1 MAQEHGTSAVVAEH
15 KPGVQIFIND
25 KPFKAPKPEMTGA
38 EIMQLGGIAA
48 GRQLF
53 LEVRPGLGPN
63 RQIRDDEVVELKNGM
78 KFHEGLDGTL
88 G

>member
-1 MAQEHGTSAVVAEH
+1 MAQEHGANAVGQEH
-15 KPGVQIFIND
+15 KPGIQIFIND
-25 KPFKAPKPEMTGA
+25 KPFKAPKPAMTGA
-38 EIMQLGGIAA
+38 EIKELGGIAP

-53 LEVRPGLGPN
+53 LEVPPGLGPN
-63 RQIRDDEVVELKNGM
+63 RQIRDDEIVELKNGM

>member
-1 MAQEHGTSAVVAEH
+1 MEQEHTTSAVGQEDR
-15 KPGVQIFIND
+15 PGVQIFIND
-25 KPFKAPKPEMTGA
+25 KPVKAPKSAMTGA
-38 EIMQLGGIAA
+38 EIKQLGGIES

-53 LEVRPGLGPN
+53 LEVPPGQGPN

>member
-1 MAQEHGTSAVVAEH
+1 MAQEHGTSAVAHEH

-25 KPFKAPKPEMTGA
+25 KPFKAPKDEMTGA
-38 EIMQLGGIAA
+38 EIKQLGGIAA

-53 LEVRPGLGPN
+53 LEVPAGHGPN
-63 RQIRDDEVVELKNGM
+63 RQIRDDEIVELKNGM

>member
-1 MAQEHGTSAVVAEH
+1 MAQEHGASAVAHGH

-25 KPFKAPKPEMTGA
+25 KPFKTPKDEMTGA
-38 EIMQLGGIAA
+38 EIKQLGGIAT

-53 LEVRPGLGPN
+53 VEVPPGHGPN
-63 RQIRDDEVVELKNGM
+63 RQIRDDETVEVKNGM